1 MVCEITELRY
11 SLNGISDSQI
21 QTLFNQIQRD
31 SNQFIIKRVS
41 DPAVALSSDDILIEG
56 KFSVEFLNIL
66 ARVFPPPLA
75 CKIEF
80 EENYQEKLREYATFS
95 WNYKNMVLL
104 GVTVFPYVEVQS
116 YVGFT
121 SSTHFLNL
129 ITSTEAASLL
139 KGLLVVK
146 PKGLISFEKN
156 IMTMV
161 MPNHRIDFIIAWLNQ
176 LMLEEVNLDWLSGS
190 TGQLDEELAASVQF
204 VNQAQLERVASYL
217 DKAMVIQA
225 GELKTV
231 FRRALASIQPV

>member
-31 SNQFIIKRVS
+31 NNQFIIKRVT
-41 DPAVALSSDDILIEG
+41 DPSVALSSDDILIEG
-56 KFSVEFLNIL
+56 KFSSEFLNVL

-75 CKIEF
+75 CKIQF
-80 EENYQEKLREYATFS
+80 EGNFQEKLREYAAFS
-95 WNYKNMVLL
+95 WSYKNIVLL

-116 YVGFT
+116 YIGFT

-129 ITSTEAASLL
+129 ITSTKAATLL
-139 KGLLVVK
+139 KGLLLIK
-146 PKGLISFEKN
+146 PKGLISFDKN
-156 IMTMV
+156 VLTMV

-176 LMLEEVNLDWLSGS
+176 LMVAEVNLNWLSGS
-190 TGQLDEELAASVQF
+190 TGELDEELAASVNF
-204 VNQAQLERVASYL
+204 VNHSNLEEINSCL
-217 DKAMVIQA
+217 EKAIVIQA

>member
-31 SNQFIIKRVS
+31 SNQFIIKRVT
-41 DPAVALSSDDILIEG
+41 DPNVALSSDDILIEG
-56 KFSVEFLNIL
+56 KFSVGFLNIL

-75 CKIEF
+75 CKFEF
-80 EENYQEKLREYATFS
+80 EGNLQEKLREYSAFS
-95 WNYKNMVLL
+95 WNHKNMVLL
-104 GVTVFPYVEVQS
+104 GVTIFPYVEVQS

-156 IMTMV
+156 VMTMV
-161 MPNHRIDFIIAWLNQ
+161 MPNHRIDFLIAWLNQ
-176 LMLEEVNLDWLSGS
+176 LVLEEVNLDWLSGS
-190 TGQLDEELAASVQF
+190 TGQLDEELAASVKF
-204 VNQAQLERVASYL
+204 VNQSQLEQVASYL
-217 DKAMVIQA
+217 EKAMVIQA

-231 FRRALASIQPV
+231 FKRALASIQTA